1 MTISFQT
8 DLVLGVVRNLRV
20 ESVSAGILSGIA
32 GSGLADLIRTVVELA
47 VELAGVEVLQELKY
61 GEKVKR

>member
-1 MTISFQT
+1 M
-8 DLVLGVVRNLRV
+8 
-20 ESVSAGILSGIA
+20 SVSAGILSGIA

-61 GEKVKR
+61 EEKVNR